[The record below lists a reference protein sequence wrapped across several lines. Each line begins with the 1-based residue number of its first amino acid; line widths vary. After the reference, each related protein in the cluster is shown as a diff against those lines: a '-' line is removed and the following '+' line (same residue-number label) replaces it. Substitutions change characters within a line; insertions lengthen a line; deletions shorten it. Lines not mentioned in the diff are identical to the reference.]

1 MEDALLIFI
10 KNPVKGKVKTR
21 IAQTAGED
29 MAYSIYLALLEYTR
43 SIAMQV
49 NADRLLY
56 YSDTLQREDAWPEDQ
71 FQKHLQKGL
80 TLGERMCNAFADAF
94 PRYQRVVIIGSDCPG
109 LRSALIHQAFNML
122 NEVPIVLGPAR
133 DGGYYLL
140 GLQQHTPVLFEEIAW
155 STPQVF
161 AQTMEKAAQIGVV
174 PRLLPMLADI
184 DTEADWQQYGWTL

>member
-43 SIAMQV
+43 SIATQV
-49 NADRLLY
+49 HADRLLY

-71 FQKHLQKGL
+71 VQKHLQNGL

-94 PRYQRVVIIGSDCPG
+94 PHYQRVVIIGSDCPG
-109 LRSALIHQAFNML
+109 LSSALIHQAFNML

-140 GLQQHTPVLFEEIAW
+140 GLQQHTPILFEEIAW